1 MRDLVL
7 LNPVQ
12 IEGGPVLG
20 RLIDINTIESI
31 HAHRYDAERSLVHS
45 VVRTKSG
52 DQFEVHFN
60 EKGFAAVCDRW
71 SGLVTADDDKG
82 GVG

>member
-1 MRDLVL
+1 MRQLVL

-20 RLIDINTIESI
+20 RLIDIDTIESI
-31 HAHRYDAERSLVHS
+31 YAHRYDAERRLVHS
-45 VVRTKSG
+45 VVRTRSG

-60 EKGFAAVCDRW
+60 EEGFAAVCDRW
-71 SGLVTADDDKG
+71 SGISADPTDKG